1 MEAALG
7 TRLQLLVGENAS
19 DSLNALDYLKNE
31 KQGRSSFISSE
42 MMAASKDPSSSKDI
56 SSHPGFIA
64 HLSKVV
70 SASERHQPLVQKMLG
85 KIVVV
90 DSMMNAL
97 DLRKQSTDYDYVTM
111 DGDVISA
118 DGIMTGGF
126 SEDVESG
133 VLQRKREIKELS
145 DLKSEWGG
153 KLALAQASLKKVDE
167 QLANVINDF
176 EGAQKRKL
184 EQEVK
189 VAELKSE
196 LQRAETE
203 YQNITVA
210 RDRQNKEVIRLQDHL
225 NQLVS
230 QNETLTSELEGLRT
244 RRFELESK
252 IEVLTEDLTST
263 KLGYEGLQNLVR
275 ELQVQSATKEQEF
288 VGLQRQVGMIFQS
301 ISELKSQSGR
311 MSEESEMYVHQMTES
326 QYKLEEK
333 KIEFERAISSI
344 ESMKLELSAKKNEF
358 EVQSQHLKE
367 IETQLSESQRSK
379 NIRQSSMNDAQ
390 LKLEQARMKEQYLID
405 QVREKYMLDLSICF
419 ETHLQ
424 TERDETEAEAQLK
437 DLKEKISRIG
447 EVNLSAIQEY
457 DEVSKRYEFLSQQ
470 YNDLIEAKEQLRRV
484 IERINKICSKKFKET
499 FDLVND
505 RFKKVF
511 PVLFGGGEAEL
522 ILSEDPEKNEMGIE
536 IIAKPPGKKMQ
547 NVSLMSGG
555 EKALTAVSLVF
566 SIFLVKPSPYCLLD
580 EVDAPLDDA
589 NVYRFNELV
598 KEMAKRSQIIVV
610 THNKHTMEVAKRLY
624 GVTMQERGVSTMV
637 SVSLE
642 DIA

>member
-1 MEAALG
+1 MKQSFEEKNTIYLESSTKIQDVDQELTAERRSLFALSQSISTVEAKVSSLENMITQQSEKIDEERTVHEELSLKTIEFESRRKKITLDFDKERQMQLDLASDVDSFEANKKILTEQVHIKKTEIDLFKDELNKVTSRLYGLESMHSNFEGFDEGVKKIMLWQKSRAQNQTEMYADGSVSGSSDSYKLQPLSEVIEVPSEYEIAMEAALG

-56 SSHPGFIA
+56 SSHSGFIA

-390 LKLEQARMKEQYLID
+390 LKLEQARMKEQYL
-405 QVREKYMLDLSICF
+405 
-419 ETHLQ
+419 
-424 TERDETEAEAQLK
+424 
-437 DLKEKISRIG
+437 
-447 EVNLSAIQEY
+447 
-457 DEVSKRYEFLSQQ
+457 
-470 YNDLIEAKEQLRRV
+470 
-484 IERINKICSKKFKET
+484 
-499 FDLVND
+499 
-505 RFKKVF
+505 
-511 PVLFGGGEAEL
+511 
-522 ILSEDPEKNEMGIE
+522 
-536 IIAKPPGKKMQ
+536 
-547 NVSLMSGG
+547 
-555 EKALTAVSLVF
+555 
-566 SIFLVKPSPYCLLD
+566 
-580 EVDAPLDDA
+580 
-589 NVYRFNELV
+589 
-598 KEMAKRSQIIVV
+598 
-610 THNKHTMEVAKRLY
+610 
-624 GVTMQERGVSTMV
+624 
-637 SVSLE
+637 
-642 DIA
+642 